1 MSADANSPQRLFNI
15 PLYPASTQFTKRHRF
30 HGNQRF
36 EPLPPPTGDYPYRLR
51 LEDVV
56 RPDQLARVSETSAL
70 VFQTIGDTGG
80 IKSPEPQQIVAY
92 HMENDFSL
100 PDPPAF
106 LYHLGDVVYYNGAY
120 SEYYPQFYEPYAHY
134 PAPILAIPGN
144 HDGDPLDPLVE
155 TSLSAFASNFCAPY
169 PHLLPEA
176 QEVQRDAMTQ
186 PNVYWT
192 LVAPLV
198 TIVGLYTNV
207 PEGGR
212 LDEDQIDWL
221 QGELSDAAKDR
232 AVLVALHH
240 PVYSADAHH
249 GGSARMGEVLDAAI
263 KASGRT
269 PDLILTAHV
278 HNYQRFTRMLDDRE
292 IPYIV
297 AGAGGYWHL
306 HYIHGQGRPGPT
318 AGAAL
323 ADAGRRC
330 PPRCVQRGST
340 RLSPGNGDRDEPQR
354 RVRHGSAP
362 AGILAEGTRR
372 DGRLVRARPRQPR
385 SLVSV
390 RRRHAPATS
399 LWVPRSRYSL
409 IVSPVRVTARW
420 CQFPA
425 IRLTGWISCGCS
437 RRSLLRRRAQVMNFV
452 ARQPLLDNR
461 RVAIKNR

>member
-1 MSADANSPQRLFNI
+1 LPLVVKAATIEQALPPRASRQAIRDCGKELSMNGDSGSPQRRLNI
-15 PLYPASTQFTKRHRF
+15 PLYPASTQVTKRHHF

-36 EPLPPPTGDYPYRLR
+36 EPLPPPTGVYPYRLR

-56 RPDQLARVSETSAL
+56 RPDQLAQETDAL
-70 VFQTIGDTGG
+70 VFHAIGDTGG

-100 PDPPAF
+100 PNPPAF

-155 TSLSAFASNFCAPY
+155 SSLSAFTSNFCAPY

-221 QGELSDAAKDR
+221 QSELSDAASDR
-232 AVLVALHH
+232 ALLVALHH

-263 KASGRT
+263 EASGRT
-269 PDLILTAHV
+269 PDLILAAHV
-278 HNYQRFTRMLDDRE
+278 HNYQRFTRRLDHGE
-292 IPYIV
+292 LPYIV

-306 HYIHGQGRPGPT
+306 HYMAKDDQGQPLKLPWQT
-318 AGAAL
+318 PD
-323 ADAGRRC
+323 AD
-330 PPRCVQRGST
+330 V
-340 RLSPGNGDRDEPQR
+340 RLDAYCED
-354 RVRHGSAP
+354 RHGY
-362 AGILAEGTRR
+362 L
-372 DGRLVRARPRQPR
+372 
-385 SLVSV
+385 
-390 RRRHAPATS
+390 
-399 LWVPRSRYSL
+399 
-409 IVSPVRVTARW
+409 RVTATRTSLKGEYVTVPRPQESW
-420 CQFPA
+420 
-425 IRLTGWISCGCS
+425 
-437 RRSLLRRRAQVMNFV
+437 RRGPVATADSFELDLRRHV
-452 ARQPLLDNR
+452 
-461 RVAIKNR
+461 IS

>member
-1 MSADANSPQRLFNI
+1 MGLPVVAQAERIDHGFAPPGEPPRHSGLRQGLSMSADANSPQRLFNI

-232 AVLVALHH
+232 ALLVALHH

-306 HYIHGQGRPGPT
+306 HYMAKDDQGQPLELPWQT
-318 AGAAL
+318 PD
-323 ADAGRRC
+323 AD
-330 PPRCVQRGST
+330 V
-340 RLSPGNGDRDEPQR
+340 RLDAYSED
-354 RVRHGSAP
+354 RHGY
-362 AGILAEGTRR
+362 LRVTVTE
-372 DGRLVRARPRQPR
+372 
-385 SLVSV
+385 
-390 RRRHAPATS
+390 TS
-399 LWVPRSRYSL
+399 LKGEYVTVPRPQESWRKGPVATADSFEL
-409 IVSPVRVTARW
+409 DLGNHVVS
-420 CQFPA
+420 
-425 IRLTGWISCGCS
+425 
-437 RRSLLRRRAQVMNFV
+437 
-452 ARQPLLDNR
+452 
-461 RVAIKNR
+461 